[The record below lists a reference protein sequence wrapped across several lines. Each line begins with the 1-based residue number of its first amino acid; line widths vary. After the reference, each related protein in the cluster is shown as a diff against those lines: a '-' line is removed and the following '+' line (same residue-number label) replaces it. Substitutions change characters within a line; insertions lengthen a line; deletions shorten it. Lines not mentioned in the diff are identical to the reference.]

1 MHNIKLIRKEPDFF
15 LKKLNHRNTNIN
27 LKSILD
33 LDKKNR
39 KLIQSKEKLE
49 QEKKIISK
57 KQDKRQFSR
66 SKKISKEIGQFN
78 KSQIKIQNK
87 IETILS
93 SLPNLALDDVPV
105 GKDDSFNKEIK
116 KIGEILKF
124 EFKPIAHYE
133 IGKNLKL
140 MDFDVAAKTS
150 GARFVFRKGRS
161 EEHTSELQSL
171 A

>member
-124 EFKPIAHYE
+124 EFKPISHYE

-140 MDFDVAAKTS
+140 MDFDVAT
-150 GARFVFRKGRS
+150 RS
-161 EEHTSELQSL
+161 EDVV
-171 A
+171 